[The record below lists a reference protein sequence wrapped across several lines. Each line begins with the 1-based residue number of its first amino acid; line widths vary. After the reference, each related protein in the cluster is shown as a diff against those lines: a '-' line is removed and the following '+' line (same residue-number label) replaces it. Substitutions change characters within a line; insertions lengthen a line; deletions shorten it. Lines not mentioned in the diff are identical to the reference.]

1 MPSLNVEQI
10 HFGSVRCLQTGLGE
24 IITTVEGGA
33 HACLVHQNR
42 GKGATSAPA
51 VLQHTNW
58 TVNVSVDGYKEKW
71 DGAIASRASEGKS
84 LTPAS
89 LKAYQAFVDQPYRK
103 LVMNI
108 KTKTYLPRPSAASSE
123 IMKDCLVLELKMSLD
138 PAHLSLR
145 FGCGPF
151 YHLYVRQFQISAE
164 EA

>member
-1 MPSLNVEQI
+1 MHAWYIKTEAKEP
-10 HFGSVRCLQTGLGE
+10 LQLPQYFNTPIELSMS
-24 IITTVEGGA
+24 
-33 HACLVHQNR
+33 QWM
-42 GKGATSAPA
+42 ATR
-51 VLQHTNW
+51 
-58 TVNVSVDGYKEKW
+58 KKW

-89 LKAYQAFVDQPYRK
+89 QKAYQAFVDQPYRK
-103 LVMNI
+103 LVINI

-145 FGCGPF
+145 FGRGPF